1 MARRP
6 EPVKKT
12 TPEIL
17 QDLRD
22 GFREADIV
30 GPAQALKFLERT
42 QESQHSLPNAVK
54 CFLYDLLADTRARL
68 GDWEGCDAAVKGALA
83 NLAAAEADLGAE
95 LKRSL
100 PAMACFERGIQARTE
115 LGDFHGALE
124 LCDEAVR
131 RGLGAH
137 FEAKRDS
144 LDWAR

>member
-54 CFLYDLLADTRARL
+54 CFLFDLLADTRARL
-68 GDWEGCDAAVKGALA
+68 GDWEGCDAAVRGALA
-83 NLAAAEADLGAE
+83 NLPAAEADLAAE

-100 PAMACFERGIQARTE
+100 PAMALFERGIQARSE

>member
-6 EPVKKT
+6 EPVKKSI
-12 TPEIL
+12 PDIL

-22 GFREADIV
+22 GYREADII
-30 GPAQALKFLERT
+30 GPAASLKFLERT

-54 CFLYDLLADTRARL
+54 CFLFDLLADTRARL

-83 NLAAAEADLGAE
+83 NLGAAEADLGAE

-100 PAMACFERGIQARTE
+100 PAMAVFERGIQARSE

>member
-6 EPVKKT
+6 EPVKKSI
-12 TPEIL
+12 PDIL
-17 QDLRD
+17 ADLRA
-22 GFREADIV
+22 GYREADIV
-30 GPAQALKFLERT
+30 GSAAALKYLERT
-42 QESQHSLPNAVK
+42 QEGQHSLPNAVK
-54 CFLYDLLADTRARL
+54 CFLFDLLADTRAKL
-68 GDWEGCDAAVKGALA
+68 GDWQGCDDAVKGALA
-83 NLAAAEADLGAE
+83 NLAAAETDLGAE

-100 PAMACFERGIQARTE
+100 PTMAIFERGIQARSE

-124 LCDEAVR
+124 LCDEATR

>member
-22 GFREADIV
+22 GHREADIV

-54 CFLYDLLADTRARL
+54 CFLFDLLADTRARL
-68 GDWEGCDAAVKGALA
+68 GDWEGCEVAVQGALA

-100 PAMACFERGIQARTE
+100 PTMALFERGIQARTE